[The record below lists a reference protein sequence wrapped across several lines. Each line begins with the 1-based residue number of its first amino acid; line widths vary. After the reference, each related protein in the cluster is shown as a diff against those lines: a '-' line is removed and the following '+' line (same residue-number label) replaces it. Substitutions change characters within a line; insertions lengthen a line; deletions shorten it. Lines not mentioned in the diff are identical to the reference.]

1 LADRDFTLEEAEEVL
16 VELRPLA
23 ERMVEARRELV
34 RAAQRLEAVGRAVAG
49 NGGGLSADEASRL
62 HERADELASE
72 IAACVQAITDA
83 GGQVKGLDEGL
94 LDFPTLREGERV
106 LLCWRVGEDRIRFWH
121 GYEEGFAG
129 RKPLDS

>member
-1 LADRDFTLEEAEEVL
+1 LADRDFTLEEAQAAL
-16 VELRPLA
+16 IALRPLA

-34 RAAQRLEAVGRAVAG
+34 GAARRLEALGRAVAG

-62 HERADELASE
+62 HGRVDELGSE
-72 IAACVQAITDA
+72 IAACIQAITDA
-83 GGQVKGLDEGL
+83 GAQVKSLDDGL
-94 LDFPTLREGERV
+94 LDFPSLRDGERM

-129 RKPLDS
+129 RRPLE